1 MSNDENDGFYDKLKI
16 YQNKLLQLG
25 KSNRCV
31 CLSRIYN
38 KHNFDLARLLE
49 KHPKKINDLIEQS
62 FKQKKPVCILPDS
75 DFSEEA
81 DVMRRHLKDLAR
93 NIKQLED
100 ETGSQ
105 YCYFGFPFL
114 EGHLDQ
120 EHYLRG
126 PLVLFPIS
134 VYRGHESTT
143 SGWFVKFTDVS
154 PIFNHTLFAALE
166 KIGGYKISDEL
177 ESEFEDMISSFE
189 PQKDQNVVFFL
200 KMKFNR
206 IQL

>member
-1 MSNDENDGFYDKLKI
+1 MSTGENEGFFDKLKI

-38 KHNFDLARLLE
+38 KHNFDLSRLLE
-49 KHPKKINDLIEQS
+49 NNSKKIDELILQS
-62 FKQKKPVCILPDS
+62 FKRKKPVCILPDS
-75 DFSEEA
+75 DISEDA

-114 EGHLDQ
+114 EGHLA
-120 EHYLRG
+120 
-126 PLVLFPIS
+126 
-134 VYRGHESTT
+134 
-143 SGWFVKFTDVS
+143 K
-154 PIFNHTLFAALE
+154 
-166 KIGGYKISDEL
+166 K
-177 ESEFEDMISSFE
+177 
-189 PQKDQNVVFFL
+189 
-200 KMKFNR
+200 
-206 IQL
+206 